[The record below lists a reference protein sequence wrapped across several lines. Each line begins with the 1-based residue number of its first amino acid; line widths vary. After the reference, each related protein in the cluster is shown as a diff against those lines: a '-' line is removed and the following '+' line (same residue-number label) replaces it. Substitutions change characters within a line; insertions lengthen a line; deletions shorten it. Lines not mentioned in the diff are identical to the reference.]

1 MYRKVMLLMLT
12 KLLQLLPKLSSKII
26 NSMASK
32 SAVLKPVLSYTE
44 KSWITSYNRQYS
56 KNIKIKL
63 KSHNINNHNIIGG
76 RINVF
81 FLFCWQLLQ
90 KPIGVLNSFSK
101 TCINSNK
108 SWFFLS
114 FWICKWWRSWYFFIK
129 FF

>member
-1 MYRKVMLLMLT
+1 MLLMLT

-44 KSWITSYNRQYS
+44 KSWITSYNRQFS

-63 KSHNINNHNIIGG
+63 KNHNINNHNIIGG
-76 RINVF
+76 RINGF

-108 SWFFLS
+108 SWFFSALES
-114 FWICKWWRSWYFFIK
+114 ASDDVHDIFS
-129 FF
+129 